1 MNALFEKIKTSEE
14 KDKLMEEV
22 DILLNSLFQNKGEA
36 LTMLLKTGVRA
47 WVSEHVRSE
56 LAKDE
61 ANPGEYLKKI
71 KEELTSFKTLKLT
84 LAFEPT
90 ESNIEKFSYAVK
102 KYLGEKVVIEF
113 SYNPALIAGCTVI
126 FEGRYRDF
134 SMKSFFNS
142 EFEKIKQDLFIQ
154 MAH

>member
-1 MNALFEKIKTSEE
+1 MEALFEKIKTSEE
-14 KDKLMEEV
+14 KDKLMEEI

-36 LTMLLKTGVRA
+36 FSILLKTGVRA
-47 WVSEHVRSE
+47 WLSEYIRAE

-61 ANPGEYLKKI
+61 ANPFEYLKKI
-71 KEELTSFKTLKLT
+71 KEELNSFKALKLT

-113 SYNPALIAGCTVI
+113 SYNPTLIAGCTLTY
-126 FEGRYRDF
+126 EGKYRDF

-142 EFEKIKQDLFIQ
+142 EFAKIKQDLFIQ